1 MLCSTWQQGQVDQL
15 LLPAKLCTCKS
26 LHSEVPLSLLHV
38 SESIDLYLFLTCM
51 DTSRSCCTS
60 ISMPN
65 LIFRINR
72 PSEDLQTLT
81 DTFSNLGTLS
91 NVPSTWVNHTG
102 QRKYG
107 TKETAMAIVARM
119 VPRLMDRQWRF
130 SQGAGGRWG
139 LLDSLVAEVQPVSCF
154 AKARNDVDGKSTRF
168 KDLFKGL
175 GIFSFIYRAGFHV
188 YRV

>member
-1 MLCSTWQQGQVDQL
+1 
-15 LLPAKLCTCKS
+15 
-26 LHSEVPLSLLHV
+26 
-38 SESIDLYLFLTCM
+38 
-51 DTSRSCCTS
+51 
-60 ISMPN
+60 MPN

-119 VPRLMDRQWRF
+119 VPRF